1 MTYPV
6 ATSTQNVRPLS
17 ANTRPAGPDPVTAR
31 MRSLTRQVFGRTLL
45 FSFMVGIL
53 RLAVP
58 MNMLAM
64 YSIVIPSQDPLNA
77 YVITGAALGA
87 LLAMGL
93 LELVRSRLMVRYGV
107 AIQRDLSDKV
117 LAGMLRDSAEMHA
130 HGFSEAMGN
139 LRKVR
144 NFVSSPAV
152 FALFDCLLAPFLLL
166 IVFLIHPIMGL
177 TAGIAVGCVALLA
190 WRTEKGSKAP
200 LKQANAL
207 AGKNNSFLQECLRG
221 RAAIQAMGMTGAVS
235 NLWRDAQDKVL
246 ALQSGASDQAGRL
259 SAMSKLVTMGN
270 SVLLFAI
277 GAHLVISSPM
287 GAGNVLMAVII
298 AGQAIGPLHQAMA
311 NWTNVQDARRAYDD
325 LKELLA
331 ASAQQAERMELPPPK
346 GALTLEQ
353 LIFALPGQPIL
364 RGVSLALG
372 PGEFLGVIGPMAAG
386 KTTLARLLTG
396 VIKPTSGIIR
406 LDGADMFNWDQSRLG
421 KYLGYLPQE
430 VELFPGTISE
440 NIARMGEPDLELL
453 ARAAVMSGMN
463 SALAGQPDGMQTLI
477 CEGGANLPGGLR
489 QRIGLARA
497 LYGNPRLIILD
508 EPDANLDEAGR
519 DALLA
524 ALAELKRRQVTV
536 VMVTHRVSLIARS
549 DKLLVLQQG
558 VPVQCGPTLDILNK
572 LQK

>member
-1 MTYPV
+1 MT
-6 ATSTQNVRPLS
+6 RHI
-17 ANTRPAGPDPVTAR
+17 
-31 MRSLTRQVFGRTLL
+31 FGRTML
-45 FSFMVGIL
+45 FSLLTGML

-58 MNMLAM
+58 INMLAM
-64 YSIVIPSQDPLNA
+64 YSIVIPSQDPHNA

-87 LLAMGL
+87 LLVMGL
-93 LELVRSRLMVRYGV
+93 LELVRSRLMIRYGLAV
-107 AIQRDLSDKV
+107 QRDLSDKV
-117 LAGMLRDSAEMHA
+117 LTGMLRDAAEMHSQ
-130 HGFSEAMGN
+130 GFSEAMGN
-139 LRKVR
+139 LQKVR

-152 FALFDCLLAPFLLL
+152 FAFFDCLLAPLLLL

-177 TAGIAVGCVALLA
+177 TALLAVGCVVVLA
-190 WRTEKGSKAP
+190 WRMEKGSKVP

-207 AGKNNSFLQECLRG
+207 ASKNNSFLQECLRG
-221 RAAIQAMGMTGAVS
+221 KSAVQAMGMTKAVS
-235 NLWRDAQDKVL
+235 ALWRNDQNKVL

-270 SVLLFAI
+270 SVFLFAI
-277 GAHLVISSPM
+277 GAYLVISSPM

-298 AGQAIGPLHQAMA
+298 AGQAIMPLHQAMS
-311 NWTNVQDARRAYDD
+311 NWTNLQEARQAYDN

-346 GALTLEQ
+346 GALSTEQ
-353 LIFALPGQPIL
+353 LVFALPGQAIL
-364 RGVSLALG
+364 RGISISLN

-396 VIKPTSGIIR
+396 VIKPTSGSIR
-406 LDGADMFNWDQSRLG
+406 LDGADMYNWDQTRLG
-421 KYLGYLPQE
+421 AFLGYLPQE

-440 NIARMGEPDLELL
+440 NIARMAEPDEAYL
-453 ARAAVMSGMN
+453 ARAANMSGIE
-463 SALAGQPDGMQTLI
+463 SVLATQPHGLDTMI
-477 CEGGANLPGGLR
+477 AEGGANLPGGLR

-497 LYGNPRLIILD
+497 LYGDPSLIILD

-519 DALLA
+519 TALLN

-536 VMVTHRVSLIARS
+536 VMVTHRVSLITRS

-558 VPVQCGPTLDILNK
+558 VPIHYGVTSEVLAK
-572 LQK
+572 LQKS